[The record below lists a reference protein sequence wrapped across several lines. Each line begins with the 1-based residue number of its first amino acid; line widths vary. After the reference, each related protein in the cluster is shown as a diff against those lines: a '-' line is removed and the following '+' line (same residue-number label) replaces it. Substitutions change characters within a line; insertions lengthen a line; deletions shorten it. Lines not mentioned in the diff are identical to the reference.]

1 MTQFRPFYKQ
11 VQAHYDL
18 SNDFFALF
26 LDSSMTYSCAYFARD
41 NMSLHEAQLAKINL
55 SLGKCDLPRT
65 VTTMDNGAQTTT
77 AVTTPAPTA
86 INSSNAAATTTPA
99 ATRMKLL
106 DIGCGWGATAR
117 RAIENFNV
125 DVIGLTLSKEQHA
138 LITQSISNN
147 NNNNASH
154 SSTTPAAVKS
164 AAAHNAPA
172 NSLANHIDFRLQGWE
187 EFTEPVDRIISIGA
201 FEHFRAERYEAFFTR
216 AFSLLPRGGRM
227 MLHTIVQPDINE
239 LRQRGIVVDHE
250 AVMFAKFICKNIFP
264 GGQLCS
270 PQVITRHATNA
281 GFTLAHSESLRL
293 HYARTLD
300 MWADNLRARREQ
312 AITITNKDTYDM
324 YMHYLTGCAHYFRT
338 GHNDVMQFT
347 LQK

>member
-26 LDSSMTYSCAYFARD
+26 LDSSMTYSCAYFARPD
-41 NMSLHEAQLAKINL
+41 MSLYEAQLAKIDL
-55 SLGKCDLPRT
+55 SLGKCDLPRK
-65 VTTMDNGAQTTT
+65 AE
-77 AVTTPAPTA
+77 
-86 INSSNAAATTTPA
+86 SSNAAATTPA
-99 ATRMKLL
+99 TTRMKLL

-117 RAIENFNV
+117 RAVENFNV

-138 LITQSISNN
+138 LIAQSVANTANRI
-147 NNNNASH
+147 H
-154 SSTTPAAVKS
+154 SATHHDVKS
-164 AAAHNAPA
+164 AAAHNTHA
-172 NSLANHIDFRLQGWE
+172 NSLLNHIDFRLQGWE

-239 LRQRGIVVDHE
+239 LRQRAIVVDHE
-250 AVMFAKFICKNIFP
+250 AVTFGKFICKNIFP

-281 GFTLAHSESLRL
+281 GFRLAHSESLRL

-338 GHNDVMQFT
+338 GHNDVMQFI

>member
-26 LDSSMTYSCAYFARD
+26 LDSSMTYSCAYFARPE
-41 NMSLHEAQLAKINL
+41 MSLHEAQLAKIDL
-55 SLGKCDLPRT
+55 SLGKCDLPRK
-65 VTTMDNGAQTTT
+65 VD
-77 AVTTPAPTA
+77 
-86 INSSNAAATTTPA
+86 SSNPAATKTPA

-117 RAIENFNV
+117 RAVENFNV

-138 LITQSISNN
+138 LITQSM
-147 NNNNASH
+147 
-154 SSTTPAAVKS
+154 
-164 AAAHNAPA
+164 A
-172 NSLANHIDFRLQGWE
+172 NTANRIHFRLQGWE

-239 LRQRGIVVDHE
+239 LRQRAIVVDHE
-250 AVMFAKFICKNIFP
+250 AVTFAKFVCKNIFP

-270 PQVITRHATNA
+270 PQVITRHAANA

-300 MWADNLRARREQ
+300 MWADNLRARRQE

>member
-26 LDSSMTYSCAYFARD
+26 LDSSMTYSCAYFARPE
-41 NMSLHEAQLAKINL
+41 MSLHEAQLAKIDL
-55 SLGKCDLPRT
+55 SLGKCDLPRK
-65 VTTMDNGAQTTT
+65 VD
-77 AVTTPAPTA
+77 
-86 INSSNAAATTTPA
+86 SSNPAATTTPA

-117 RAIENFNV
+117 RAVENFNV

-138 LITQSISNN
+138 LITQS
-147 NNNNASH
+147 
-154 SSTTPAAVKS
+154 V
-164 AAAHNAPA
+164 A
-172 NSLANHIDFRLQGWE
+172 NPGTHIDFRLQGWE

-250 AVMFAKFICKNIFP
+250 AVMFGKFICKNIFP

-270 PQVITRHATNA
+270 PQVITRHAANA

-300 MWADNLRARREQ
+300 MWADNLRAHREQ
-312 AITITNKDTYDM
+312 AITITNKDTYEM

>member
-41 NMSLHEAQLAKINL
+41 NMSLHEAQLAKIDL
-55 SLGKCDLPRT
+55 SLGKCDLPRRT
-65 VTTMDNGAQTTT
+65 E
-77 AVTTPAPTA
+77 
-86 INSSNAAATTTPA
+86 SSNAAATTTPA

-117 RAIENFNV
+117 RAVENFNV

-138 LITQSISNN
+138 LITQSVSN
-147 NNNNASH
+147 
-154 SSTTPAAVKS
+154 T
-164 AAAHNAPA
+164 A
-172 NSLANHIDFRLQGWE
+172 NRIDFRLQGWE

-227 MLHTIVQPDINE
+227 MMHTIVQPEINE

-250 AVMFAKFICKNIFP
+250 AVMFGKFICKNIFP

-312 AITITNKDTYDM
+312 SITITNKDTYDM

-347 LQK
+347 LLK

>member
-41 NMSLHEAQLAKINL
+41 NMSLHEAQLAKIDL

-65 VTTMDNGAQTTT
+65 TES
-77 AVTTPAPTA
+77 
-86 INSSNAAATTTPA
+86 INAAATTTPA

-117 RAIENFNV
+117 RAVENFNV

-138 LITQSISNN
+138 LITQS
-147 NNNNASH
+147 
-154 SSTTPAAVKS
+154 V
-164 AAAHNAPA
+164 A
-172 NSLANHIDFRLQGWE
+172 NTANHIDFRLQGWE

-250 AVMFAKFICKNIFP
+250 AVMFGKFICKNIFP

-270 PQVITRHATNA
+270 PQVITRHAANA

-300 MWADNLRARREQ
+300 MWADNLRAHREQ
-312 AITITNKDTYDM
+312 AITNKDTYEM

>member
-1 MTQFRPFYKQ
+1 
-11 VQAHYDL
+11 
-18 SNDFFALF
+18 
-26 LDSSMTYSCAYFARD
+26 MTYSCAYFARD
-41 NMSLHEAQLAKINL
+41 NMSLHEAQLAKIDL
-55 SLGKCDLPRT
+55 SLGKCDLPRRT
-65 VTTMDNGAQTTT
+65 E
-77 AVTTPAPTA
+77 
-86 INSSNAAATTTPA
+86 SSNAAATTTPA

-117 RAIENFNV
+117 RAVENFNV
-125 DVIGLTLSKEQHA
+125 DVIGLTLSNEQHA
-138 LITQSISNN
+138 LITQS
-147 NNNNASH
+147 
-154 SSTTPAAVKS
+154 V
-164 AAAHNAPA
+164 A
-172 NSLANHIDFRLQGWE
+172 NTANHIDFRLQGWE

-250 AVMFAKFICKNIFP
+250 AVMFGKFICKNIFP

>member
-26 LDSSMTYSCAYFARD
+26 LDSSLTYSCAYFARPE
-41 NMSLHEAQLAKINL
+41 MSLHEAQLAKIDL
-55 SLGKCDLPRT
+55 SLGKCDLPRK
-65 VTTMDNGAQTTT
+65 AE
-77 AVTTPAPTA
+77 
-86 INSSNAAATTTPA
+86 SSNAAA
-99 ATRMKLL
+99 RMKLL

-117 RAIENFNV
+117 RAVENFNV

-138 LITQSISNN
+138 LITQS
-147 NNNNASH
+147 
-154 SSTTPAAVKS
+154 V
-164 AAAHNAPA
+164 A
-172 NSLANHIDFRLQGWE
+172 NPGTHIDFRLQGWE

-250 AVMFAKFICKNIFP
+250 AVMFGKFICKNIFP

-270 PQVITRHATNA
+270 PQVITRHAANA

-300 MWADNLRARREQ
+300 MWADNLRARRGQ

>member
-26 LDSSMTYSCAYFARD
+26 LDSSMTYSCAYFARPE
-41 NMSLHEAQLAKINL
+41 MSLHEAQLAKIDL
-55 SLGKCDLPRT
+55 SLGKCDLPRRT
-65 VTTMDNGAQTTT
+65 E
-77 AVTTPAPTA
+77 
-86 INSSNAAATTTPA
+86 SSKAAATTTHA
-99 ATRMKLL
+99 ATRIKLL

-117 RAIENFNV
+117 RAVENFNV

-138 LITQSISNN
+138 LITQS
-147 NNNNASH
+147 
-154 SSTTPAAVKS
+154 V
-164 AAAHNAPA
+164 A
-172 NSLANHIDFRLQGWE
+172 NTANHIDFRLQGWE

-250 AVMFAKFICKNIFP
+250 AVMFGKFICKNIFP

-270 PQVITRHATNA
+270 PQVITRHAANA

>member
-26 LDSSMTYSCAYFARD
+26 LDSSLTYSCAYFARPE
-41 NMSLHEAQLAKINL
+41 MSLHEAQLAKIDL
-55 SLGKCDLPRT
+55 SLGKCDLPRK
-65 VTTMDNGAQTTT
+65 AE
-77 AVTTPAPTA
+77 
-86 INSSNAAATTTPA
+86 SSNAAA
-99 ATRMKLL
+99 RMKLL

-117 RAIENFNV
+117 RAVENFNV

-138 LITQSISNN
+138 LITQS
-147 NNNNASH
+147 
-154 SSTTPAAVKS
+154 V
-164 AAAHNAPA
+164 A
-172 NSLANHIDFRLQGWE
+172 NPGTHIDFRLQGWE

-250 AVMFAKFICKNIFP
+250 AVMFGKFICKNIFP

-270 PQVITRHATNA
+270 PQVITRHAANA

-300 MWADNLRARREQ
+300 MWADNLRAHREQ
-312 AITITNKDTYDM
+312 AITITNKDTYEM
-324 YMHYLTGCAHYFRT
+324 YMHYLSGCAHYFRT

>member
-26 LDSSMTYSCAYFARD
+26 LDSSMTYSCAYFARPE
-41 NMSLHEAQLAKINL
+41 MSLHEAQLAKIDL
-55 SLGKCDLPRT
+55 SLGKCDLPRK
-65 VTTMDNGAQTTT
+65 AE
-77 AVTTPAPTA
+77 
-86 INSSNAAATTTPA
+86 SSNAAA
-99 ATRMKLL
+99 RMKLL

-117 RAIENFNV
+117 RAVENFNV

-138 LITQSISNN
+138 LITQS
-147 NNNNASH
+147 
-154 SSTTPAAVKS
+154 V
-164 AAAHNAPA
+164 A
-172 NSLANHIDFRLQGWE
+172 NPGTHIDFRLQGWE

-250 AVMFAKFICKNIFP
+250 AVMFGKFICKNIFP

>member
-41 NMSLHEAQLAKINL
+41 NMSLHEAQLAKIDL
-55 SLGKCDLPRT
+55 SLGKCDLPRRT
-65 VTTMDNGAQTTT
+65 E
-77 AVTTPAPTA
+77 
-86 INSSNAAATTTPA
+86 SSNAAVTITPA

-117 RAIENFNV
+117 RAVENFNV
-125 DVIGLTLSKEQHA
+125 DVIGLTLSKEQHS
-138 LITQSISNN
+138 LITQSIANN
-147 NNNNASH
+147 NNNNNNNNKNNNSAIH
-154 SSTTPAAVKS
+154 SSTTPAA
-164 AAAHNAPA
+164 HNPHA
-172 NSLANHIDFRLQGWE
+172 NSLVNHVDFRLQGWE

-250 AVMFAKFICKNIFP
+250 AVMFGKFICKNIFP

-270 PQVITRHATNA
+270 CLLYTSPSPR
-281 GFTLAHSESLRL
+281 
-293 HYARTLD
+293 D
-300 MWADNLRARREQ
+300 
-312 AITITNKDTYDM
+312 
-324 YMHYLTGCAHYFRT
+324 
-338 GHNDVMQFT
+338 
-347 LQK
+347 

>member
-41 NMSLHEAQLAKINL
+41 NMSLYEAQLAKIDL

-65 VTTMDNGAQTTT
+65 VATAGKGAQTTT
-77 AVTTPAPTA
+77 TATTPAPTA
-86 INSSNAAATTTPA
+86 IKPSNAATTNTPA

-117 RAIENFNV
+117 RAVENFNV

-138 LITQSISNN
+138 LITQS
-147 NNNNASH
+147 
-154 SSTTPAAVKS
+154 V
-164 AAAHNAPA
+164 A
-172 NSLANHIDFRLQGWE
+172 NPGTHIDFRLQGWE

-250 AVMFAKFICKNIFP
+250 AVMFGKFICKNIFP

-270 PQVITRHATNA
+270 PQVITRHAANA

-300 MWADNLRARREQ
+300 MWADNLRAHREQ
-312 AITITNKDTYDM
+312 AITITNKDTYEM

>member
-41 NMSLHEAQLAKINL
+41 NMSLHEAQLAKIEL
-55 SLGKCDLPRT
+55 SLGKCDLPRK
-65 VTTMDNGAQTTT
+65 VD
-77 AVTTPAPTA
+77 
-86 INSSNAAATTTPA
+86 SSNPAATTTPA

-117 RAIENFNV
+117 RAVENFNV
-125 DVIGLTLSKEQHA
+125 DVIGLTLSNEQHA
-138 LITQSISNN
+138 LITQS
-147 NNNNASH
+147 
-154 SSTTPAAVKS
+154 V
-164 AAAHNAPA
+164 A
-172 NSLANHIDFRLQGWE
+172 NTANHINFRLQGWE

-201 FEHFRAERYEAFFTR
+201 FEHFRAERYEAFFKR

-239 LRQRGIVVDHE
+239 LRQRAIVVDHE
-250 AVMFAKFICKNIFP
+250 AVTFAKFICKNIFP

-281 GFTLAHSESLRL
+281 GFTLTHSESLRL

-300 MWADNLRARREQ
+300 MWADNLRARRQE

-347 LQK
+347 LLKPA

>member
-26 LDSSMTYSCAYFARD
+26 LDSSMTYSCAYFARPD
-41 NMSLHEAQLAKINL
+41 MSLYEAQLAKIDL
-55 SLGKCDLPRT
+55 SLGKCDLPRK
-65 VTTMDNGAQTTT
+65 AE
-77 AVTTPAPTA
+77 
-86 INSSNAAATTTPA
+86 SSNAAATTPA
-99 ATRMKLL
+99 TTRMKLL

-117 RAIENFNV
+117 RAVENFNV

-138 LITQSISNN
+138 LIAQSVANTANRI
-147 NNNNASH
+147 H
-154 SSTTPAAVKS
+154 SATHHDVKS
-164 AAAHNAPA
+164 AAAHNTHA
-172 NSLANHIDFRLQGWE
+172 NSLLNHIDFRLQGWE

-201 FEHFRAERYEAFFTR
+201 FEHFRAERYEAFFAR

-250 AVMFAKFICKNIFP
+250 AVMFGKFICKNIFP

-281 GFTLAHSESLRL
+281 GFRLAHSESLRL

-347 LQK
+347 LLK

>member
-26 LDSSMTYSCAYFARD
+26 LDSSMTYSCAYFARPD
-41 NMSLHEAQLAKINL
+41 MSLYEAQLAKIDL
-55 SLGKCDLPRT
+55 SLGKCDLPRK
-65 VTTMDNGAQTTT
+65 AE
-77 AVTTPAPTA
+77 
-86 INSSNAAATTTPA
+86 SSNAAA
-99 ATRMKLL
+99 RMKLL

-117 RAIENFNV
+117 RAVENFNV

-138 LITQSISNN
+138 LITQS
-147 NNNNASH
+147 
-154 SSTTPAAVKS
+154 V
-164 AAAHNAPA
+164 A
-172 NSLANHIDFRLQGWE
+172 NPGTHIDFRLQGWE

-250 AVMFAKFICKNIFP
+250 AVMFGKFICKNIFP

-281 GFTLAHSESLRL
+281 GFTLTHSESLRL

-300 MWADNLRARREQ
+300 MWADNLRARRQE

>member
-26 LDSSMTYSCAYFARD
+26 LDSSMTYSCAYFARPD
-41 NMSLHEAQLAKINL
+41 MSLYEAQLAKIDL
-55 SLGKCDLPRT
+55 SLGKCDLPRK
-65 VTTMDNGAQTTT
+65 VD
-77 AVTTPAPTA
+77 
-86 INSSNAAATTTPA
+86 SSNPAATKTPA

-117 RAIENFNV
+117 RAVENFNV

-138 LITQSISNN
+138 LITQSVANN
-147 NNNNASH
+147 NNNNNN
-154 SSTTPAAVKS
+154 SSTTPAA
-164 AAAHNAPA
+164 AHNPPA
-172 NSLANHIDFRLQGWE
+172 NSLANHINFRLQGWE

-239 LRQRGIVVDHE
+239 LRQRAIVVDHE
-250 AVMFAKFICKNIFP
+250 AVTFAKFICKNIFP

-270 PQVITRHATNA
+270 PQVITRHAANA

-300 MWADNLRARREQ
+300 MWADNLRAHREQ
-312 AITITNKDTYDM
+312 AITITNKDTYEM

>member
-26 LDSSMTYSCAYFARD
+26 LDSSLTYSCAYFARPE
-41 NMSLHEAQLAKINL
+41 MSLHEAQLAKIDL
-55 SLGKCDLPRT
+55 SLGKCDLPRK
-65 VTTMDNGAQTTT
+65 AE
-77 AVTTPAPTA
+77 
-86 INSSNAAATTTPA
+86 SSNAAATTPA

-117 RAIENFNV
+117 RAVENFNV

-138 LITQSISNN
+138 LITQSIAN
-147 NNNNASH
+147 
-154 SSTTPAAVKS
+154 
-164 AAAHNAPA
+164 PA
-172 NSLANHIDFRLQGWE
+172 NRIDFRLQGWE

-239 LRQRGIVVDHE
+239 LRQRGSVVDHE
-250 AVMFAKFICKNIFP
+250 AVMFGKFICKNIFP

-270 PQVITRHATNA
+270 PQVITRHAANA

-300 MWADNLRARREQ
+300 MWADNLRAHREQ
-312 AITITNKDTYDM
+312 AITITNKDTYEM

>member
-26 LDSSMTYSCAYFARD
+26 LDSSMTYSCAYFARA
-41 NMSLHEAQLAKINL
+41 NMSLHEAQLAKIDL

-65 VTTMDNGAQTTT
+65 VATMDNGAQ
-77 AVTTPAPTA
+77 
-86 INSSNAAATTTPA
+86 TTTPA

-117 RAIENFNV
+117 RAVENFNV

-138 LITQSISNN
+138 LITQS
-147 NNNNASH
+147 
-154 SSTTPAAVKS
+154 V
-164 AAAHNAPA
+164 A
-172 NSLANHIDFRLQGWE
+172 NTANHIDFRLQGWE

-227 MLHTIVQPDINE
+227 MLHTIVQPDIIE

-250 AVMFAKFICKNIFP
+250 AVMFGKFICKNIFP

-270 PQVITRHATNA
+270 PQVITRHAANA

-347 LQK
+347 LLK

>member
-26 LDSSMTYSCAYFARD
+26 LDSSLTYSCAYFARPE
-41 NMSLHEAQLAKINL
+41 MSLHEAQLAKIDL
-55 SLGKCDLPRT
+55 SLGKCDLPRK
-65 VTTMDNGAQTTT
+65 AE
-77 AVTTPAPTA
+77 
-86 INSSNAAATTTPA
+86 SSNAAA
-99 ATRMKLL
+99 RMKLL

-117 RAIENFNV
+117 RAVENFNV

-138 LITQSISNN
+138 LITQS
-147 NNNNASH
+147 
-154 SSTTPAAVKS
+154 V
-164 AAAHNAPA
+164 A
-172 NSLANHIDFRLQGWE
+172 NPGTHIDFRLQGWE

-227 MLHTIVQPDINE
+227 MLHTIVQPEINE

-250 AVMFAKFICKNIFP
+250 AVMFGKFICKNIFP

-300 MWADNLRARREQ
+300 MWADNLRAHREQ
-312 AITITNKDTYDM
+312 ALTITNKDTYDM

>member
-1 MTQFRPFYKQ
+1 MAQYQPFYEQ

-26 LDSSMTYSCAYFARD
+26 LDSSMTYSCAYFARAD
-41 NMSLHEAQLAKINL
+41 MSLHEAQLAKIDL

-65 VTTMDNGAQTTT
+65 STASHGA
-77 AVTTPAPTA
+77 
-86 INSSNAAATTTPA
+86 
-99 ATRMKLL
+99 RMKLL
-106 DIGCGWGATAR
+106 DIGCGWGAAAR
-117 RAIENFNV
+117 RAVEHFNV

-138 LITQSISNN
+138 LIVQ
-147 NNNNASH
+147 
-154 SSTTPAAVKS
+154 
-164 AAAHNAPA
+164 
-172 NSLANHIDFRLQGWE
+172 SLANSPANRIDFRLQGWE
-187 EFTEPVDRIISIGA
+187 EFNEPVDRIISIGA
-201 FEHFRAERYEAFFTR
+201 FEHFRAERYATFFSR
-216 AFSLLPRGGRM
+216 SFSLLPPGGRM

-250 AVMFAKFICKNIFP
+250 AVLFAKFICKNIFP

-270 PQVITRHATNA
+270 PQVITRHATHA
-281 GFTLAHSESLRL
+281 GFTVTHTESLRP

-300 MWADNLRARREQ
+300 MWADNLRAHREQ
-312 AITITNKDTYDM
+312 AIPIANKHTYDM

>member
-41 NMSLHEAQLAKINL
+41 NMSLHEAQLAKIDL
-55 SLGKCDLPRT
+55 SLGKCDLPRK
-65 VTTMDNGAQTTT
+65 AE
-77 AVTTPAPTA
+77 
-86 INSSNAAATTTPA
+86 SSNAAAITTPA

-138 LITQSISNN
+138 LITQSI
-147 NNNNASH
+147 
-154 SSTTPAAVKS
+154 
-164 AAAHNAPA
+164 A
-172 NSLANHIDFRLQGWE
+172 NTANHIDFRLQGWE

-201 FEHFRAERYEAFFTR
+201 FEHFRAERYEAFFTH

-250 AVMFAKFICKNIFP
+250 AVTFAKFICKNIFP

-300 MWADNLRARREQ
+300 MWADNLRVRREQ

>member
-41 NMSLHEAQLAKINL
+41 NMSLHEAQLAKIDL

-65 VTTMDNGAQTTT
+65 TES
-77 AVTTPAPTA
+77 
-86 INSSNAAATTTPA
+86 INAAATTTPA

-117 RAIENFNV
+117 RAVENFNV

-138 LITQSISNN
+138 LITQS
-147 NNNNASH
+147 
-154 SSTTPAAVKS
+154 V
-164 AAAHNAPA
+164 A
-172 NSLANHIDFRLQGWE
+172 NTANHIDFRLQGWE

-201 FEHFRAERYEAFFTR
+201 FEHFRTERYEAFFTR

-250 AVMFAKFICKNIFP
+250 AVMFGKFICKNIFP
-264 GGQLCS
+264 GGQLYS

-300 MWADNLRARREQ
+300 MWADNLRARRGQ

>member
-41 NMSLHEAQLAKINL
+41 NMSLHEAQLAKIEL
-55 SLGKCDLPRT
+55 SLGKCDLPRK
-65 VTTMDNGAQTTT
+65 VD
-77 AVTTPAPTA
+77 
-86 INSSNAAATTTPA
+86 SSNPAATTTPA

-117 RAIENFNV
+117 RAVENFNV
-125 DVIGLTLSKEQHA
+125 DVIGLTLSNEQHA
-138 LITQSISNN
+138 LITQS
-147 NNNNASH
+147 
-154 SSTTPAAVKS
+154 V
-164 AAAHNAPA
+164 A
-172 NSLANHIDFRLQGWE
+172 NTANHINFRLQGWE

-239 LRQRGIVVDHE
+239 LRQRAIVVDHE
-250 AVMFAKFICKNIFP
+250 AVTFAKFICKNIFP

-281 GFTLAHSESLRL
+281 GFTLTHSESLRL

-300 MWADNLRARREQ
+300 MWADNLRARRQE

-347 LQK
+347 LLKPA

>member
-26 LDSSMTYSCAYFARD
+26 LDSSMTYSCAYFARPE
-41 NMSLHEAQLAKINL
+41 MSLHEAQLAKIDL
-55 SLGKCDLPRT
+55 SLGKCDLPRK
-65 VTTMDNGAQTTT
+65 AE
-77 AVTTPAPTA
+77 
-86 INSSNAAATTTPA
+86 SSNAAA
-99 ATRMKLL
+99 RMKLL

-117 RAIENFNV
+117 RAVENFNV

-138 LITQSISNN
+138 LITQS
-147 NNNNASH
+147 
-154 SSTTPAAVKS
+154 V
-164 AAAHNAPA
+164 A
-172 NSLANHIDFRLQGWE
+172 NPGTHIDFRLQGWE

-250 AVMFAKFICKNIFP
+250 AVMFGKFICKNIFP

-270 PQVITRHATNA
+270 PQVITRHAANA

-300 MWADNLRARREQ
+300 MWANNLRAHREQ

>member
-41 NMSLHEAQLAKINL
+41 NMSLHEAQLAKIDL
-55 SLGKCDLPRT
+55 SLGKCDLPRK
-65 VTTMDNGAQTTT
+65 AE
-77 AVTTPAPTA
+77 
-86 INSSNAAATTTPA
+86 SSNAAATTTPA

-138 LITQSISNN
+138 LITQSI
-147 NNNNASH
+147 
-154 SSTTPAAVKS
+154 
-164 AAAHNAPA
+164 A
-172 NSLANHIDFRLQGWE
+172 NTANHIDFRLQGWE

-239 LRQRGIVVDHE
+239 LRQRAIVVDHE
-250 AVMFAKFICKNIFP
+250 AVTFAKFICKNIFP

-281 GFTLAHSESLRL
+281 GFTLTHSESLRL

-300 MWADNLRARREQ
+300 MWADNLRARRQE

-347 LQK
+347 LLKPA

>member
-26 LDSSMTYSCAYFARD
+26 LDSSLTYSCAYFARPE
-41 NMSLHEAQLAKINL
+41 MSLHEAQLAKIDL
-55 SLGKCDLPRT
+55 SLGKCDLPRK
-65 VTTMDNGAQTTT
+65 AE
-77 AVTTPAPTA
+77 
-86 INSSNAAATTTPA
+86 SSNAAA
-99 ATRMKLL
+99 RMKLL

-117 RAIENFNV
+117 RAVENFNV

-138 LITQSISNN
+138 LITQS
-147 NNNNASH
+147 
-154 SSTTPAAVKS
+154 V
-164 AAAHNAPA
+164 A
-172 NSLANHIDFRLQGWE
+172 NPGTHIDFRLQGWE

-201 FEHFRAERYEAFFTR
+201 FEHFRTERYEAFFTR

-250 AVMFAKFICKNIFP
+250 AVMFGKFICKNIFP

-270 PQVITRHATNA
+270 PQVITRHAANA

-300 MWADNLRARREQ
+300 MWADNLRAHREQ
-312 AITITNKDTYDM
+312 AITITNKDTYEM

>member
-1 MTQFRPFYKQ
+1 MPW
-11 VQAHYDL
+11 
-18 SNDFFALF
+18 
-26 LDSSMTYSCAYFARD
+26 
-41 NMSLHEAQLAKINL
+41 
-55 SLGKCDLPRT
+55 
-65 VTTMDNGAQTTT
+65 TTSVA
-77 AVTTPAPTA
+77 ATA
-86 INSSNAAATTTPA
+86 ITASWANTNVRDQGISLFATAAA
-99 ATRMKLL
+99 
-106 DIGCGWGATAR
+106 
-117 RAIENFNV
+117 
-125 DVIGLTLSKEQHA
+125 
-138 LITQSISNN
+138 
-147 NNNNASH
+147 
-154 SSTTPAAVKS
+154 KS

-172 NSLANHIDFRLQGWE
+172 NSLANRIDFRLQGWE

-250 AVMFAKFICKNIFP
+250 AVTFAKFICKNIFP

-347 LQK
+347 LLK

>member
-26 LDSSMTYSCAYFARD
+26 LDSSLTYSCAYFARPE
-41 NMSLHEAQLAKINL
+41 MSLHEAQLAKIDL
-55 SLGKCDLPRT
+55 SLGKCDLPRK
-65 VTTMDNGAQTTT
+65 AE
-77 AVTTPAPTA
+77 
-86 INSSNAAATTTPA
+86 SSNAAA
-99 ATRMKLL
+99 RMKLL

-117 RAIENFNV
+117 RAVENFNV

-138 LITQSISNN
+138 LITQS
-147 NNNNASH
+147 
-154 SSTTPAAVKS
+154 V
-164 AAAHNAPA
+164 A
-172 NSLANHIDFRLQGWE
+172 NTANHIDFRLQGWE

-250 AVMFAKFICKNIFP
+250 AVMFGKFICKNIFP

-270 PQVITRHATNA
+270 PQVITRHAANA

-300 MWADNLRARREQ
+300 MWADNLRARRGQ

>member
-41 NMSLHEAQLAKINL
+41 NMSLHEAQLAKIDL
-55 SLGKCDLPRT
+55 SLGKCDLRRRT
-65 VTTMDNGAQTTT
+65 E
-77 AVTTPAPTA
+77 
-86 INSSNAAATTTPA
+86 SSNAAATTPA
-99 ATRMKLL
+99 ATHMKLL

-117 RAIENFNV
+117 RAVENFNV

-138 LITQSISNN
+138 LITQSVANN
-147 NNNNASH
+147 NNNNNNSAIH
-154 SSTTPAAVKS
+154 SSTTPAAAKS

-172 NSLANHIDFRLQGWE
+172 NSLANRIDFRLQGWE

-239 LRQRGIVVDHE
+239 LRQRAIVVDHE
-250 AVMFAKFICKNIFP
+250 AVTFAKFVCKKIFP

-270 PQVITRHATNA
+270 PQVITRHAANA

-300 MWADNLRARREQ
+300 MWADNLRARRQE

>member
-41 NMSLHEAQLAKINL
+41 NMSLHEAQLAKIDL
-55 SLGKCDLPRT
+55 SLGKCDLPRRT
-65 VTTMDNGAQTTT
+65 E
-77 AVTTPAPTA
+77 
-86 INSSNAAATTTPA
+86 SSNAAATTTPA
-99 ATRMKLL
+99 ASRMTLL

-117 RAIENFNV
+117 RAVENFNV

-138 LITQSISNN
+138 LITQS
-147 NNNNASH
+147 
-154 SSTTPAAVKS
+154 V
-164 AAAHNAPA
+164 A
-172 NSLANHIDFRLQGWE
+172 NTANRIDFRLQGWE

-250 AVMFAKFICKNIFP
+250 AVMFGKFICKNIFP

-347 LQK
+347 LLK

>member
-11 VQAHYDL
+11 VQAHYDV

-41 NMSLHEAQLAKINL
+41 NMSLYEAQLAKIDL
-55 SLGKCDLPRT
+55 SLGKCDLPRN
-65 VTTMDNGAQTTT
+65 VD
-77 AVTTPAPTA
+77 
-86 INSSNAAATTTPA
+86 SSNPAATTTPA
-99 ATRMKLL
+99 TTRMKLL

-117 RAIENFNV
+117 RAVENFNV

-138 LITQSISNN
+138 LVTQS
-147 NNNNASH
+147 
-154 SSTTPAAVKS
+154 V
-164 AAAHNAPA
+164 A
-172 NSLANHIDFRLQGWE
+172 NPGTHIDFRLQGWE

-239 LRQRGIVVDHE
+239 LRQRAIVVDHE
-250 AVMFAKFICKNIFP
+250 AVTFAKFVCKNIFP

-270 PQVITRHATNA
+270 PQVIARHATNA
-281 GFTLAHSESLRL
+281 GFTLTHSESLRL

-300 MWADNLRARREQ
+300 MWADNLRARRQE

>member
-26 LDSSMTYSCAYFARD
+26 LDSSMTYSCAYFARPD
-41 NMSLHEAQLAKINL
+41 MSLNEAQLAKIDL

-65 VTTMDNGAQTTT
+65 VATAGTGAQTTT
-77 AVTTPAPTA
+77 ATTPAPTA
-86 INSSNAAATTTPA
+86 INPSNAAATNTPA
-99 ATRMKLL
+99 TTRMKLL

-117 RAIENFNV
+117 RAVENFNV

-138 LITQSISNN
+138 LITQSVAN
-147 NNNNASH
+147 
-154 SSTTPAAVKS
+154 PAT
-164 AAAHNAPA
+164 
-172 NSLANHIDFRLQGWE
+172 HIDFRLQGWE

-239 LRQRGIVVDHE
+239 LRQRAIVVDHE
-250 AVMFAKFICKNIFP
+250 AVMFGKFICKNIFP

-270 PQVITRHATNA
+270 PQA
-281 GFTLAHSESLRL
+281 
-293 HYARTLD
+293 
-300 MWADNLRARREQ
+300 
-312 AITITNKDTYDM
+312 
-324 YMHYLTGCAHYFRT
+324 
-338 GHNDVMQFT
+338 
-347 LQK
+347 

>member
-41 NMSLHEAQLAKINL
+41 NMSLHEAQLAKIDL
-55 SLGKCDLPRT
+55 SLGKCDLPRK
-65 VTTMDNGAQTTT
+65 AE
-77 AVTTPAPTA
+77 
-86 INSSNAAATTTPA
+86 SSNAAATTTPA
-99 ATRMKLL
+99 AARMKLL

-117 RAIENFNV
+117 RAVENFNV

-138 LITQSISNN
+138 LITQSVAN
-147 NNNNASH
+147 
-154 SSTTPAAVKS
+154 PAT
-164 AAAHNAPA
+164 
-172 NSLANHIDFRLQGWE
+172 HIDFRLQGWE

-250 AVMFAKFICKNIFP
+250 AVMFGKFICKNIFP

-270 PQVITRHATNA
+270 PQVITRHAANA

-300 MWADNLRARREQ
+300 MWADNLRAHREQ
-312 AITITNKDTYDM
+312 AITITNKDTYEM

>member
-26 LDSSMTYSCAYFARD
+26 LDSSLTYSCAYFARPE
-41 NMSLHEAQLAKINL
+41 MSLHEAQLAKIDL
-55 SLGKCDLPRT
+55 SLGKCDLPRK
-65 VTTMDNGAQTTT
+65 AE
-77 AVTTPAPTA
+77 
-86 INSSNAAATTTPA
+86 SSNAAA
-99 ATRMKLL
+99 RMKLL

-117 RAIENFNV
+117 RAVENFNV

-138 LITQSISNN
+138 LITQS
-147 NNNNASH
+147 
-154 SSTTPAAVKS
+154 V
-164 AAAHNAPA
+164 A
-172 NSLANHIDFRLQGWE
+172 NPGTHIDFRLQGWE

-201 FEHFRAERYEAFFTR
+201 FEHFRTERYEAFFTR

-250 AVMFAKFICKNIFP
+250 AVMFGKFICKNIFP

-270 PQVITRHATNA
+270 PQVITRHAANA

-300 MWADNLRARREQ
+300 MWADNLRARRGQ

>member
-41 NMSLHEAQLAKINL
+41 NMSLHEAQLAKIDL
-55 SLGKCDLPRT
+55 SLGKCDLPRK
-65 VTTMDNGAQTTT
+65 AE
-77 AVTTPAPTA
+77 
-86 INSSNAAATTTPA
+86 SSNAAATTTPA
-99 ATRMKLL
+99 AARMKLL

-117 RAIENFNV
+117 RAVENFNV

-138 LITQSISNN
+138 LITQS
-147 NNNNASH
+147 
-154 SSTTPAAVKS
+154 V
-164 AAAHNAPA
+164 A
-172 NSLANHIDFRLQGWE
+172 NTANHIDFRLQGWE

-250 AVMFAKFICKNIFP
+250 AVMFGKFICKNIFP

-270 PQVITRHATNA
+270 PQVITRHAANA

-300 MWADNLRARREQ
+300 MWADNLRAHREQ

>member
-26 LDSSMTYSCAYFARD
+26 LDSSMTYSCAYFARPE
-41 NMSLHEAQLAKINL
+41 MSLHEAQLAKIDL
-55 SLGKCDLPRT
+55 SLGKCDLPRK
-65 VTTMDNGAQTTT
+65 AE
-77 AVTTPAPTA
+77 
-86 INSSNAAATTTPA
+86 SSNAAA
-99 ATRMKLL
+99 RMKLL

-117 RAIENFNV
+117 RAVENFNV

-138 LITQSISNN
+138 LITQS
-147 NNNNASH
+147 
-154 SSTTPAAVKS
+154 V
-164 AAAHNAPA
+164 A
-172 NSLANHIDFRLQGWE
+172 NPGTHIDFRLQGWE

-250 AVMFAKFICKNIFP
+250 AVMFGKFICKNIFP

-270 PQVITRHATNA
+270 PQVITRHAANA

-300 MWADNLRARREQ
+300 MWADNLRAHREQ

>member
-41 NMSLHEAQLAKINL
+41 NMSLHEAQLAKIDL
-55 SLGKCDLPRT
+55 SLGKCDLPRK
-65 VTTMDNGAQTTT
+65 AE
-77 AVTTPAPTA
+77 
-86 INSSNAAATTTPA
+86 SSNAAATTTAA
-99 ATRMKLL
+99 ATCMKLL

-117 RAIENFNV
+117 RAVENFNV
-125 DVIGLTLSKEQHA
+125 DVIGLTLSIEQHA
-138 LITQSISNN
+138 LITQS
-147 NNNNASH
+147 
-154 SSTTPAAVKS
+154 V
-164 AAAHNAPA
+164 A
-172 NSLANHIDFRLQGWE
+172 NTANRIDFRLQGWE

-227 MLHTIVQPDINE
+227 MLHTIVQPDITE
-239 LRQRGIVVDHE
+239 LRQRAIVVDHE
-250 AVMFAKFICKNIFP
+250 AVMFGKFICKNIFP

-270 PQVITRHATNA
+270 PQVITRHAANA

>member
-41 NMSLHEAQLAKINL
+41 NMSLHEAQLAKIDL

-65 VTTMDNGAQTTT
+65 VATMDNGAQTTT
-77 AVTTPAPTA
+77 AVTTPALTA
-86 INSSNAAATTTPA
+86 INPSNATAITTPA
-99 ATRMKLL
+99 TTRMKLL

-138 LITQSISNN
+138 LITQSI
-147 NNNNASH
+147 
-154 SSTTPAAVKS
+154 
-164 AAAHNAPA
+164 A
-172 NSLANHIDFRLQGWE
+172 NTANRIDFRLQGWE

-201 FEHFRAERYEAFFTR
+201 FEHFRAERYEAFFAR

-250 AVMFAKFICKNIFP
+250 AVTFAKFICKNIFP

-300 MWADNLRARREQ
+300 TWADNLRARREQ

>member
-26 LDSSMTYSCAYFARD
+26 LDSSMTYSCAYFARPD
-41 NMSLHEAQLAKINL
+41 MSLYEAQLAKIDL
-55 SLGKCDLPRT
+55 SLGKCDLPRK
-65 VTTMDNGAQTTT
+65 VD
-77 AVTTPAPTA
+77 
-86 INSSNAAATTTPA
+86 SSNPAATTTPA

-117 RAIENFNV
+117 RAVENFNV
-125 DVIGLTLSKEQHA
+125 DVIGLTLSNEQHA
-138 LITQSISNN
+138 LITQS
-147 NNNNASH
+147 
-154 SSTTPAAVKS
+154 V
-164 AAAHNAPA
+164 A
-172 NSLANHIDFRLQGWE
+172 NTANHIDFRLQGWE

-201 FEHFRAERYEAFFTR
+201 FEHFRTERYEAFFTR

-250 AVMFAKFICKNIFP
+250 AVMFGKFVCKNIFP

-270 PQVITRHATNA
+270 PQVIARHATNA
-281 GFTLAHSESLRL
+281 GFTLTHSESLRL

-300 MWADNLRARREQ
+300 MWADNLRARRQE

-347 LQK
+347 LLK